1 MNKKTMLKIT
11 LIFELFVLGL
21 GGWLL
26 HYRIHPFTKGTIY
39 YIPFIFGIVS
49 VFCLPLLFWF
59 KKTLNAAYIL
69 NGFLVIIGTILMAD
83 FSIDNFQGPLTLK
96 NIIVNTLFAD
106 IALAWG
112 KFGVGKAL
120 YTLASLKSDAD
131 TVSKGRYFR
140 YPNMGWWWV
149 HLIGLTAVYAAGNI
163 SLK

>member
-1 MNKKTMLKIT
+1 MNKKKILKLT

-26 HYRIHPFTKGTIY
+26 HYRIHPLTKGAIY
-39 YIPFIFGIVS
+39 YIPFISGIVS
-49 VFCLPLLFWF
+49 VFCLPILFWF
-59 KKTLNAAYIL
+59 RKTLNVAYII
-69 NGFLVIIGTILMAD
+69 NGFLVIIGTILMAN
-83 FSIDNFQGPLTLK
+83 FSIKYFQGPLTLT

-120 YTLASLKSDAD
+120 YVLEYLKSDAD

-140 YPNMGWWWV
+140 YPNLGWWWA
-149 HLIGLTAVYAAGNI
+149 HLVGLTAVYVAGN
-163 SLK
+163 LLWK

>member
-26 HYRIHPFTKGTIY
+26 HYRIHPFTKGTVY
-39 YIPFIFGIVS
+39 YIPFISGIVS

-59 KKTLNAAYIL
+59 KKTLNAAYII
-69 NGFLVIIGTILMAD
+69 NGFLAIIGTILMAD
-83 FSIDNFQGPLTLK
+83 FSIANFQGPVTAA

-106 IALAWG
+106 IVLVWG
-112 KFGVGKAL
+112 KFGAGKAL
-120 YTLASLKSDAD
+120 YMLESLKSDAD

-149 HLIGLTAVYAAGNI
+149 HLIGLTALYAAGKI
-163 SLK
+163 LWK